1 MTMFDSEAL
10 STAENYRRVL
20 RLLDSLEEVDLAD
33 VVELPGIDEGPC
45 DDCGRAFGRA
55 RVLYGRFVLCRVCA
69 RSRANVLKAAA

>member
-1 MTMFDSEAL
+1 MTMLDHEHL
-10 STAENYRRVL
+10 PREENYRRAL
-20 RLLDSLEEVDLAD
+20 QLLDSLQEVDLND

-55 RVLYGRFVLCRVCA
+55 RVLYGRFILCRVCA